1 MSTAV
6 ERIIEA
12 SGKSKSYL
20 SRVPKFSTENEAL
33 GAVKRNGYALRY
45 VKEQSEAVCLE
56 AVKEDG
62 DALRYVDVEKLN
74 KNTQG
79 Q

>member
-1 MSTAV
+1 MSQSVA

-12 SGKSKSYL
+12 SGKTRGYL
-20 SRVPKFSTENEAL
+20 DRIPDFSTENEAL
-33 GAVKRNGYALRY
+33 EAVKRYGDALLH

-62 DALRYVDVEKLN
+62 DALRYVNLEKFN
-74 KNTQG
+74 KTEEK
-79 Q
+79 